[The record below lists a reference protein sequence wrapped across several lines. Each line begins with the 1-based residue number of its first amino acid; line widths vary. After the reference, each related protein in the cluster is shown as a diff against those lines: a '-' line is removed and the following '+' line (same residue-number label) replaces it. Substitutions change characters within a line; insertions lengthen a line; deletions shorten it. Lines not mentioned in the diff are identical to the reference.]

1 VAVAV
6 GGTVVVVGI
15 CVGAGRAQ
23 DERMKTLV
31 NIAAIHFFDISLPPG
46 FFKMKSNM

>member
-15 CVGAGRAQ
+15 CVGAGWIQ
-23 DERMKTLV
+23 DERMKV
-31 NIAAIHFFDISLPPG
+31 QANITAIHFFDISLPPG
-46 FFKMKSNM
+46 L